1 MNRII
6 SEGEPLPIKYVEEI
20 INADILRGR
29 TMGLMAEI
37 SKRTDE
43 PITFEDDILK
53 QDNMMLHAFLRVV
66 KVITKEEQRVLN
78 ALMDETKAMSN
89 SEEGKES
96 EK

>member
-78 ALMDETKAMSN
+78 ALMD
-89 SEEGKES
+89 
-96 EK
+96 